1 MPSSRQS
8 GTVWLDQ
15 DTNRPEDTQY
25 RSTQDREE
33 GQYSKRL
40 GRNPE
45 SEAEDACKECR
56 ETSHLYPAK
65 CVAQETGHCTTSARL
80 VILTYK
86 LAWIIK

>member
-1 MPSSRQS
+1 MPSYRQS
-8 GTVWLDQ
+8 GAVWLEILDQ

-25 RSTQDREE
+25 RSAQDREE

-45 SEAEDACKECR
+45 SEAEDACKECH

-65 CVAQETGHCTTSARL
+65 YVAQEPGHCTI
-80 VILTYK
+80 VQD
-86 LAWIIK
+86 